1 VLSLQGEFDKKL
13 IIDIDD
19 TCVDT
24 LTGFVKW
31 LAGLKRLNNVVGNKI
46 QNREHLGAWLN
57 VPEELADLWLKEFC
71 EFSWQWGALYPMLG
85 AEVSLPHI
93 KQAGWKVVGYS
104 KSASDMNRATLRRA
118 NLELMFPGVFDELY
132 VVNRTAN
139 LYPMLKE
146 NDEAVCV
153 TATEI
158 TARASAEAGHVTY
171 MLHQPWNQN
180 FNNMSVRKFNNWL
193 EITEVL
199 LKS

>member
-1 VLSLQGEFDKKL
+1 
-13 IIDIDD
+13 
-19 TCVDT
+19 
-24 LTGFVKW
+24 
-31 LAGLKRLNNVVGNKI
+31 
-46 QNREHLGAWLN
+46 
-57 VPEELADLWLKEFC
+57 
-71 EFSWQWGALYPMLG
+71 
-85 AEVSLPHI
+85 
-93 KQAGWKVVGYS
+93 
-104 KSASDMNRATLRRA
+104 
-118 NLELMFPGVFDELY
+118 
-132 VVNRTAN
+132 
-139 LYPMLKE
+139 MLKE

>member
-1 VLSLQGEFDKKL
+1 LSSLDEFDKKL

-31 LAGLKRLNNVVGNKI
+31 LAGLKRLNNVEGNRI

-71 EFSWQWGALYPMLG
+71 EFSWQWGALYPLLG
-85 AEVSLPHI
+85 AEVTLPQI
-93 KQAGWKVVGYS
+93 KRAGWKIVGYS
-104 KSASDMNRATLRRA
+104 KGASDMHRATLRRA
-118 NLELMFPGVFDELY
+118 DLELMFPGVFDELY
-132 VVNRTAN
+132 VVNRNAN
-139 LYPMLKE
+139 MYPVLRE
-146 NDEAVCV
+146 NNETGCVCV

-158 TARASAEAGHVTY
+158 TARASAEAGNVTY
-171 MLHQPWNQN
+171 MLHQPWNQT

-193 EITEVL
+193 EIAEVI
-199 LKS
+199 LK